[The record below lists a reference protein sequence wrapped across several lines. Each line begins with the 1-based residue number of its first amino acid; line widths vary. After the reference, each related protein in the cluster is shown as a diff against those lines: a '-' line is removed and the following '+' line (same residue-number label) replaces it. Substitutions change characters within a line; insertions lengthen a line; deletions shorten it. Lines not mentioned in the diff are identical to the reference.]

1 MKRENDD
8 IEIVD
13 VDERYA
19 WRKWL
24 VQKHN
29 FSRGAWLIIQKKG
42 SDNKGVSLEDAVEE
56 ALCFGWI
63 DSRLNVIDTKS
74 FKLLFTPRKPRS
86 VWSKINKQRAE
97 KLIRKGLMT
106 SVGLKKIEEAKR
118 DGSWNSL
125 DTIEELQLPEDLRE
139 APITNKN
146 AQQHFK
152 FFNASTKKQILWWI
166 KSAKTPETRLKRIR
180 QTISIAEKNKSNSFN
195 E

>member
-1 MKRENDD
+1 MKRENDE
-8 IEIVD
+8 IEIVE

-24 VQKHN
+24 EQKHD
-29 FSRGAWLIIQKKG
+29 FSRGAWLIIPKKG
-42 SDNKGVSLEDAVEE
+42 SDKKGVSLEDAVEE

-74 FKLLFTPRKPRS
+74 YKLLFTPRKPGS
-86 VWSKINKQRAE
+86 TWSKINKQRVE

-106 SVGLKKIEEAKR
+106 SEGLKKIEDAKR

-125 DTIEELQLPEDLRE
+125 DSIEELGLPEDLRK
-139 APITNKN
+139 ALATNKN
-146 AQQHFK
+146 AQQNFK
-152 FFNASTKKQILWWI
+152 FFSNSSKKQVLWWI
-166 KSAKTPETRLKRIR
+166 ESAKTPETRLKRIR
-180 QTISIAEKNKSNSFN
+180 QTISMTEKNKSISFT